1 MKILIAIYLVVVN
14 MAFDM
19 SVLSKFGNKATQQ
32 EIVSNDNFLYRFQSD
47 VSIIIY
53 EKTYKHSARSS

>member
-32 EIVSNDNFLYRFQSD
+32 EIVSNFTTIFFM
-47 VSIIIY
+47 
-53 EKTYKHSARSS
+53 K

>member
-14 MAFDM
+14 IAFDM

-32 EIVSNDNFLYRFQSD
+32 EIVSNFTIIFFIDYSQMYQS
-47 VSIIIY
+47 
-53 EKTYKHSARSS
+53 